1 VKTGVGLTFGFP
13 FVDDHGADPNHAKLA
28 DTLRSR
34 KASHLS
40 VLFVSVPVSYTV
52 IKVTPASTNPDGD
65 FLLRWNRNGMFD
77 LICFRCWLTIGT
89 TLPGSDSDADLKALR
104 QEHVCDR
111 HPLVEGG

>member
-65 FLLRWNRNGMFD
+65 FLLRWNRNGTFD

-89 TLPGSDSDADLKALR
+89 TLPGSDSDGDLKALR
-104 QEHVCDR
+104 EEHVCDR
-111 HPLVEGG
+111 QPLVEGG